1 MIGKSDITDA
11 LVSVLASNWRQ
22 RVRRI
27 GWEEPLHISQYSSW
41 PSYFPANKNLPT
53 LYCRRVFI
61 GGRMIGQPL

>member
-27 GWEEPLHISQYSSW
+27 GWEEPLLICI
-41 PSYFPANKNLPT
+41 LPGLLIFQPMKT
-53 LYCRRVFI
+53 CRHFTVGVFS
-61 GGRMIGQPL
+61 LVDE